1 MKSYTKGAL
10 AVLAVALSCSPKILV
25 AQGDPQDPPAEQHGD
40 RDGYGPRSQGWNKG
54 RDGDQGQ
61 WGRRQSGFGREGRRG
76 RRGFGRGRGG
86 FRLARLLKDPAI
98 RQQLG
103 ITAEQAATIRQ
114 QESDFRKERIRGR
127 ADVEVKRIDLEN
139 LLAAD
144 KPDRA
149 AIDSKLQEISAA
161 RLVLEKSAVHYRLT
175 MRDAIT
181 PAQREKLR
189 QLMRDRRGHGGAGRQ
204 GPPGAGRRG
213 PRGPATAAPN
223 AQAKPQ
229 PNT

>member
-1 MKSYTKGAL
+1 MKSYTKSAL
-10 AVLAVALSCSPKILV
+10 AVLALALSCSPMILM
-25 AQGDPQDPPAEQHGD
+25 AQGEPQDPPAEQHGD
-40 RDGYGPRSQGWNKG
+40 RDGYGPRGQRWNIG

-61 WGRRQSGFGREGRRG
+61 WGRRGG
-76 RRGFGRGRGG
+76 RGFGRGRGG

-127 ADVEVKRIDLEN
+127 ADVAVKRIDLEN

-189 QLMRDRRGHGGAGRQ
+189 QLMRDRRGYGGAGRQ

>member
-1 MKSYTKGAL
+1 M
-10 AVLAVALSCSPKILV
+10 
-25 AQGDPQDPPAEQHGD
+25 
-40 RDGYGPRSQGWNKG
+40 
-54 RDGDQGQ
+54 
-61 WGRRQSGFGREGRRG
+61 G
-76 RRGFGRGRGG
+76 RRGFGRGRRG

-103 ITAEQAATIRQ
+103 ITAEQAAAIRQ
-114 QESDFRKERIRGR
+114 QETDFRKERIRGR
-127 ADVEVKRIDLEN
+127 ADLQVKRIDLEN
-139 LLAAD
+139 LMAAD

-149 AIDSKLQEISAA
+149 AIDSKLTEISAA

-189 QLMRDRRGHGGAGRQ
+189 QWMKDRRGYGGAGRQ

-213 PRGPATAAPN
+213 LRGPAPAPN

-229 PNT
+229 PNS